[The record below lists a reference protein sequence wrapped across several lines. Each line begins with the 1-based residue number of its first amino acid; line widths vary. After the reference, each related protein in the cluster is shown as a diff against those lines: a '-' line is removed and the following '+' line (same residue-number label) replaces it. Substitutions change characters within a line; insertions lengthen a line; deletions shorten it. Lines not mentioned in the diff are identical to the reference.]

1 MREFGQYVKLKIY
14 RIMAQSLESAAS
26 KGRANTGIALGSAL
40 GGTALLGQLMDGT
53 GIFGGLFNGYGCNGR
68 RNWGGCGNGVAAGEA
83 SALLVTGGPTTFQAW
98 EKSCDDAVELTNAF
112 WRARVTQLQ
121 ESYAHRETDVNE
133 KHGLYVAI
141 RDLYDTLNE
150 RYSQKFNDLDKQVA
164 VLAATRPYQ
173 DALINCKIDRVAE
186 QADFNLYRR
195 TCRMIEGRVVL
206 PSTPTVTGFQSISCP
221 CPQAAAATAPSA

>member
-1 MREFGQYVKLKIY
+1 
-14 RIMAQSLESAAS
+14 MAQSLESAAS

-53 GIFGGLFNGYGCNGR
+53 GIFGGLFNGCGCNGGGWR
-68 RNWGGCGNGVAAGEA
+68 RGGCNGCGGNGIAAGEA
-83 SALLVTGGPTTFQAW
+83 AALFTMGGPTTFQAW
-98 EKSCDDAVELTNAF
+98 EKSCDDAVALTSAI
-112 WRARVTQLQ
+112 WQGRVTQLQ
-121 ESYAHRETDVNE
+121 ESYAHRETDVAE
-133 KHGLYVAI
+133 KHGLYVSI

-186 QADFNLYRR
+186 QANFNLFRR
-195 TCRMIEGRVVL
+195 TCRMIEGEVVL

-221 CPQAAAATAPSA
+221 CRQAATTPAPTA